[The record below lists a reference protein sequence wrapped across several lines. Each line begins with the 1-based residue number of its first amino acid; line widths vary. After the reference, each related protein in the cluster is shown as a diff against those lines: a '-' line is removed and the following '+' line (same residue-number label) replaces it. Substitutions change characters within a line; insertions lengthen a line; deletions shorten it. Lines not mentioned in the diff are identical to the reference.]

1 MGGSDMDEREK
12 MLEVLSEIREDVD
25 FANETELVEGGILDS
40 IDLTQII
47 AALDETFDVHIT
59 TGDIEPENFNSVD
72 AMLDL
77 VHSYHM
83 ER

>member
-1 MGGSDMDEREK
+1 MGGSHMDERK
-12 MLEVLSEIREDVD
+12 KLLEVLSEIREDVD
-25 FANETELVEGGILDS
+25 FDDETELVSGGIIDS

-47 AALDETFDVHIT
+47 AELDETFDVHIT

-72 AMLDL
+72 AMLEL
-77 VHSYHM
+77 IHSCHM